1 MEMWCSQVTSII
13 AGRAMCRGTS
23 PLALQAA
30 DLELLLLH
38 EKVTYVGL
46 ASWMDCKALELI

>member
-1 MEMWCSQVTSII
+1 
-13 AGRAMCRGTS
+13 MCRGTS

-46 ASWMDCKALELI
+46 ASWTDCKALELIFCLVL